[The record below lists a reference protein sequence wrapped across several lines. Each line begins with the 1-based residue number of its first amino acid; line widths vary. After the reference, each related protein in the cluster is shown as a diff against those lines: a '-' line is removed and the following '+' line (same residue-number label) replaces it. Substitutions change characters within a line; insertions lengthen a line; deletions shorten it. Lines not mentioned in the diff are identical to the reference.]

1 MNKNLKIALI
11 PVISIIS
18 AIIFLKIIFT
28 IYSTILMN
36 KSVIPEN
43 IKFMDDKNYKTEIP
57 RLKKEIQINP
67 SNTKLKEELA
77 TAYWA
82 TGDTKNAIKTTET
95 YPNKKL
101 AAYNKAMI
109 YYSQKDY
116 KNTIKTID
124 KYFIDGI
131 PKNCDKNCQY
141 GYKMS
146 QALKTNSH
154 LALNNYQEWF
164 KEEIKLFWIIL
175 IYGNI

>member
-18 AIIFLKIIFT
+18 AIMFLKIIFT
-28 IYSTILMN
+28 IDSTILMN

-175 IYGNI
+175 IYSNI

>member
-18 AIIFLKIIFT
+18 AIMFLKIIFT
-28 IYSTILMN
+28 IDSTILMN

-67 SNTKLKEELA
+67 SNTKLKEELT